1 MLRLAGTGPADTVID
16 LGSGDGRIVIA
27 AAKKFGARGIGIE
40 LDARLIEQSRE
51 NARLAEVAD
60 RVTFVEGDVLASDIS
75 GASVVTVYLL
85 PFLIDKLQPRFL
97 EMRPGTRVVSH
108 AFGMVGWKPD
118 RAETVHLDKP
128 HPGQGDESMLYLW
141 VVPAEVRGNWQSS
154 DLKLRIHQNYQEL
167 EVEGMLD
174 GRRALSGAQ
183 GTVAGYEVNWEARG
197 VRFRGRLEGTRLVG
211 DLLIDGRCRVGGAD
225 EGPLDHLAGIHQAL
239 RVERLLER
247 AHQLHLERRLVAR
260 ISSRLSCAEA
270 VLGARSSRRARRPR
284 RRRCGSPSARCARAS
299 ACAAPML

>member
-1 MLRLAGTGPADTVID
+1 MSRLLPAALAFVCVAAGAEQGAQTPPFITTPDEVVEHMLRLAGTGPADTVID

-40 LDARLIEQSRE
+40 LDGRLVERSRE
-51 NARLAEVAD
+51 NARLAEVGD

-118 RAETVHLDKP
+118 RAETVRLERP

-141 VVPAEVRGNWQSS
+141 VVPAEVRGVWQSS
-154 DLKLRIHQNYQEL
+154 DVRLRIHQNYQEL

-174 GRRALSGAQ
+174 GRRALSGAH
-183 GTVAGYEVNWEARG
+183 GAVSGYEVSWEAKG
-197 VRFRGRLEGTRLVG
+197 VRFRGRLEGARLVG
-211 DLLIDGRCRVGGAD
+211 DLLIDGRSESV
-225 EGPLDHLAGIHQAL
+225 
-239 RVERLLER
+239 
-247 AHQLHLERRLVAR
+247 
-260 ISSRLSCAEA
+260 
-270 VLGARSSRRARRPR
+270 VLNRAR
-284 RRRCGSPSARCARAS
+284 
-299 ACAAPML
+299 